1 MLTYAHVCSRMLTYA
16 AREHAVHAAA
26 STQVDE
32 IAEHIDDIADSIV
45 GEKKVRAVVKTLLRL
60 Y

>member
-1 MLTYAHVCSRMLTYA
+1 MLTYAVYA
-16 AREHAVHAAA
+16 AREHTIHAAS

-45 GEKKVRAVVKTLLRL
+45 GEKKV
-60 Y
+60 

>member
-1 MLTYAHVCSRMLTYA
+1 MLTYA